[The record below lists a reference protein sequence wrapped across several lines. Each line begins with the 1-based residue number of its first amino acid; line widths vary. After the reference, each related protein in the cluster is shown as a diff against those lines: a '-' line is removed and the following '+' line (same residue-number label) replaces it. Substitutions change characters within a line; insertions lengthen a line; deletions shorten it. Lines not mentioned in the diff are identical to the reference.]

1 MMHVIQRDIKTI
13 GPRTS
18 HHGEIAT
25 KVTRFVQTCMLLK
38 AFNWHANMPTQLPLQ
53 DALLMKEKINH
64 IIEKAILKSEEDRAK
79 VKKDILHISCLV
91 LCLHFFFFSHSK
103 ALWKN
108 LKSVISI

>member
-1 MMHVIQRDIKTI
+1 MQICL
-13 GPRTS
+13 PN
-18 HHGEIAT
+18 AT
-25 KVTRFVQTCMLLK
+25 AR
-38 AFNWHANMPTQLPLQ
+38 

-64 IIEKAILKSEEDRAK
+64 IIEKAILKAEEDRAK

-91 LCLHFFFFSHSK
+91 LCLHFFFFLIQK